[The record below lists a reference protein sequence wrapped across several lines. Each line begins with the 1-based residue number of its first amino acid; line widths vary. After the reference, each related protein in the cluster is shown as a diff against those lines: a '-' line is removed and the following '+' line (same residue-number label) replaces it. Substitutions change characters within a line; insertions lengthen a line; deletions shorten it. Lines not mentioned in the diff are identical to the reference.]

1 MFLEMF
7 VTVMLVSA
15 GTPGSDNMAIHCSHL
30 GHGPTL
36 LSWCPRLFLS
46 ETHTLRSGVRR
57 LPRHGAITVVGDTHV
72 SLGHSPW
79 HTLISGTRLSLDMR

>member
-30 GHGPTL
+30 EHGPTL

-46 ETHTLRSGVRR
+46 ETHTLRSGCETTAKAWRYYCGR
-57 LPRHGAITVVGDTHV
+57 
-72 SLGHSPW
+72 
-79 HTLISGTRLSLDMR
+79 